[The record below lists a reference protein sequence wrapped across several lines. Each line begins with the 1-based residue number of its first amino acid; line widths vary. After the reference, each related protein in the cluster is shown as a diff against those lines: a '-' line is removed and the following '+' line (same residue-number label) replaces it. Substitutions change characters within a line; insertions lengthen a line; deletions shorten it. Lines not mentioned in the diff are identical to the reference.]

1 MTRRIMIA
9 AALAAA
15 GAAPALAQAPE
26 SDTAARPTTRAALH
40 KQLDEG
46 FARVDSDKDG
56 VISRAEVAALEEKV
70 AAQASTELQKR
81 LDREFAALDS
91 DKNGQLSPAEF
102 KAKFTVRRPDP
113 DSALRRLDA
122 NKDGKISVSEF
133 KARSLASFDRL
144 DANKDGTITPEEQ
157 RKALAR

>member
-1 MTRRIMIA
+1 VSRRIIIA
-9 AALAAA
+9 AVLAAA
-15 GAAPALAQAPE
+15 GAAQVQAQAPE
-26 SDTAARPTTRAALH
+26 GETAARPTTRAELH
-40 KQLDEG
+40 KQLDQG
-46 FARVDSDKDG
+46 FARVDTDKDG

-70 AAQASTELQKR
+70 AAQANEELQRR

-102 KAKFTVRRPDP
+102 KARFTVRRPGP

-122 NKDGKISVSEF
+122 NKDGRISVSEF